1 MSARPIGEIA
11 QEIVDKIAEIS
22 GFSGVN
28 QFTMTSDS
36 AMEKGGP
43 EECVNTQPALT
54 CNANTERRS

>member
-28 QFTMTSDS
+28 QFTMTPDS
-36 AMEKGGP
+36 AKDFGP
-43 EECVNTQPALT
+43 EECINTQPALT